1 MLLSVVLYVA
11 LLIAAIGALS
21 VLRPLRFIGIRTRVA
36 SAQLFGAALL
46 VAVII
51 MAWPA
56 RESHAAVKRTRLDEA
71 MPRWQFEEFHSTHVA
86 APPEKVFAAIHAVTA
101 DEILWFRTL
110 TAIRRGFR
118 RTPES
123 ILNPR
128 KDAPILD
135 VATSRGFRYVADESP
150 HEVVVRARVA
160 AGAEAMMNFVVTPDS
175 HGGSN
180 VSTETRVYAA
190 NKRSEHLFAMYWRA
204 IRPGSDIIR
213 RMWLRAIRL
222 RAEA

>member
-1 MLLSVVLYVA
+1 MVLSVVLYIA

-21 VLRPLRFIGIRTRVA
+21 FIRPLRFIGIRTRA
-36 SAQLFGAALL
+36 GGARLLGAALL
-46 VAVII
+46 LAAIV

-56 RESHAAVKRTRLDEA
+56 RESHAAVNRTRLDEA

-118 RTPES
+118 RAPES
-123 ILNPR
+123 ILNAGKTEPL
-128 KDAPILD
+128 LD
-135 VATSRGFRYVADESP
+135 VATRSGFRYVADDAPREL
-150 HEVVVRARVA
+150 VVRARVA
-160 AGAEAMMNFVVTPDS
+160 ANAEAMMNFVVTADKA
-175 HGGSN
+175 GGCE
-180 VSTETRVYAA
+180 VSTETRVHAA
-190 NKRSEHLFAMYWRA
+190 DKRSERLFAMYWRV